1 MILRCLFAAAMAL
14 LLGGCVGWVAE
25 TRLIP
30 ASQRDPV
37 TLAGLYVGSETG
49 AALIAPGD
57 DGFVRIADPEG
68 KEPPADVAFDM
79 LREEQPE
86 PAPHSTEAVEDEEA
100 SPPEPDRSYL
110 MEVPIESDEGKVAY
124 YYAIVRIEGG
134 EPAGSFKQYTVLCS
148 KAAAAFAARKE
159 DQICI
164 FDDYTHLRAAALDA
178 LAWFDDARMAL
189 DTNTFSLQT
198 EPDILASDGPSP

>member
-1 MILRCLFAAAMAL
+1 MILRCLFAAALAF

-30 ASQRDPV
+30 AAERDPV
-37 TLAGLYVGSETG
+37 TLAGVYVGSEAG
-49 AALIAPGD
+49 VIQISPGD
-57 DGFVRIADPEG
+57 KGFVRFADPMG
-68 KEPPADVAFDM
+68 KEPPADIAFDM

-86 PAPHSTEAVEDEEA
+86 PLPYATEAVVDEEA
-100 SPPEPDRSYL
+100 APPDPDRSYL
-110 MEVPIESDEGKVAY
+110 MEVPIEGDEGKVAY

-148 KAAAAFAARKE
+148 KAAEAFAARKE

-164 FDDYTHLRAAALDA
+164 FDDYARLRAAALDA
-178 LAWFDDARMAL
+178 LAWHDDARMAL
-189 DTNTFSLQT
+189 DSPTFRLQVEADEM
-198 EPDILASDGPSP
+198 EPDGF